1 MLEHLMLS
9 PETLLSGTTGPGVA
23 ELSRALL
30 AQQRETWELLRNGYR
45 SLDTVRTREFAFEDA
60 VILIQYNPGRIT
72 SSSAKVDEKSIKER
86 KCFLCVQHLP
96 PDQRGLAYG
105 DGYVILCN
113 PFPITPEHFTIPRL
127 AHVPQGIE
135 GTFDVLLDLARD
147 MSPLYNVFY
156 NGPKCGASAPDHMHF
171 QAGTRGFIPIDAEFP
186 RLSEIFGKVIATQ
199 VGFRAVAVNG
209 PLRRFL
215 ALEGSRRDLI
225 GEGFS
230 RYLHVLREKTGEADE
245 PMVNLLGSYQDGA
258 WRILVFPRTR
268 HRPSFFFAE
277 GEKRLLISP
286 AAVDVGGVSV
296 TPLEEDFKKIT
307 RDHIVQMFDEVT
319 LGKDAFRQSVEEW
332 ATR

>member
-1 MLEHLMLS
+1 MRERLMLS
-9 PETLLSGTTGPGVA
+9 PEALVSRTNGPGIA

-30 AQQRETWELLRNGYR
+30 EQQKETWELLRTGYR
-45 SLDTVRTREFAFEDA
+45 SLDTVRTREFAFDDA
-60 VILIQYNPGRIT
+60 LIRIQFNPGRMT

-127 AHVPQGIE
+127 AHVPQRIE
-135 GTFDVLLDLARD
+135 GAIDVLLDLARD
-147 MSPLYNVFY
+147 MSPLYSIFY

-171 QAGTRGFIPIDAEFP
+171 QAGTRGFMPIDTEFP
-186 RLSEIFGKVIATQ
+186 CVSELFGRVITTGE
-199 VGFRAVAVNG
+199 GFRAVAVNG

-215 ALEGSRRDLI
+215 ALEGTRRDLI
-225 GEGFS
+225 VDGFS
-230 RYLHVLREKTGEADE
+230 RYLEVLREKTGEAEE
-245 PMVNLLGSYQDGA
+245 PMVNVLGSYQDGA

-277 GEKRLLISP
+277 GQKRLLISP
-286 AAVDVGGVSV
+286 AAVDVGGVSI
-296 TPLEEDFKKIT
+296 TPLEEDFRKIT
-307 RDHIVQMFDEVT
+307 RDHIVQMFEEVT
-319 LGKDAFRQSVEEW
+319 LGKEAFRQSIEDW
-332 ATR
+332 AEA

>member
-9 PETLLSGTTGPGVA
+9 PEALASRTAGPGIA
-23 ELSRALL
+23 ALSRALL
-30 AQQRETWELLRNGYR
+30 DQQKETWELLRNGYR
-45 SLDTVRTREFAFEDA
+45 SLDTVRTREFAFDDA
-60 VILIQYNPGRIT
+60 VIRIQFNPGRLT

-105 DGYVILCN
+105 DGYIILCN

-127 AHVPQGIE
+127 THIPQRIE
-135 GTFDVLLDLARD
+135 GTLDVLLDLARD
-147 MSPLYNVFY
+147 MSPLYTVFY

-171 QAGTRGFIPIDAEFP
+171 QAGTRGFMPIETEFP
-186 RLSEIFGKVIATQ
+186 RLCELFGTVIAAQ
-199 VGFRAVAVNG
+199 EGFRAVAVSG

-215 ALEGSRRDLI
+215 ALEGSGRDLI
-225 GEGFS
+225 AAGFL
-230 RYLHVLREKTGEADE
+230 RYLRVLREKTGETEE
-245 PMVNLLGSYQDGA
+245 PMVNVLGSYQDGA
-258 WRILVFPRTR
+258 WRLLVVPRTR

-296 TPLEEDFKKIT
+296 TPLEEDFRKIT
-307 RDHIVQMFDEVT
+307 REHIVQMFEEVL
-319 LGKDAFRQSVEEW
+319 LGRDAFRQSVEEW
-332 ATR
+332 AEG

>member
-1 MLEHLMLS
+1 MLEQLMLS
-9 PETLLSGTTGPGVA
+9 PDVLASRTGGPGIA
-23 ELSRALL
+23 QLSRALL
-30 AQQRETWELLRNGYR
+30 DQQKETWELLRNGYR
-45 SLDTVRTREFAFEDA
+45 SLETVRTREFGFDDA
-60 VILIQYNPGRIT
+60 RILIQYNPGRIA
-72 SSSAKVDEKSIKER
+72 SSSAKVDDKSIKER

-113 PFPITPEHFTIPRL
+113 PFPITPEHFTIPRI
-127 AHVPQGIE
+127 AHVPQRIE
-135 GTFDVLLDLARD
+135 GTLDVLLDLARD
-147 MSPLYNVFY
+147 MSPLYSIFY
-156 NGPKCGASAPDHMHF
+156 NGPRCGASAPDHMHF
-171 QAGTRGFIPIDAEFP
+171 QAGTHGFMPIDAEFP
-186 RLSEIFGKVIATQ
+186 RLSELFGTVIISQ
-199 VGFRAVAVNG
+199 EGYRAVAVSG

-225 GEGFS
+225 ADGFA
-230 RYLHVLREKTGEADE
+230 RYLGVLREKTGEPDE
-245 PMVNLLGSYQDGA
+245 PMVNVLGSYQDGE

-307 RDHIVQMFDEVT
+307 REHILQMFEEVT
-319 LGKDAFRQSVEEW
+319 LGRDAFRQGVEDW
-332 ATR
+332 AEG

>member
-1 MLEHLMLS
+1 MFEHLMLS
-9 PETLLSGTTGPGVA
+9 PETLASRTSGPGIA

-30 AQQRETWELLRNGYR
+30 EQQKETWELLRNGYR
-45 SLDTVRTREFAFEDA
+45 SLNTVRTREFSFDDA
-60 VILIQYNPGRIT
+60 VVRIQFNPGRLT

-113 PFPITPEHFTIPRL
+113 PFPITPEHFTIPAL
-127 AHVPQGIE
+127 THVPQRIE
-135 GTFDVLLDLARD
+135 GTLDVLLDLARD
-147 MSPLYNVFY
+147 MSPRYNVFY

-171 QAGTRGFIPIDAEFP
+171 QAGTRGFIPIDTEFP
-186 RLSEIFGKVIATQ
+186 HVSETIGRVITTQ
-199 VGFRAVAVNG
+199 EGFRAVAVNG

-215 ALEGSRRDLI
+215 ALEGKRRDRI
-225 GEGFS
+225 VDGFM
-230 RYLHVLREKTGEADE
+230 RYLGVLREKTGEPEE
-245 PMVNLLGSYQDGA
+245 PMVNVLGSYEDGA

-307 RDHIVQMFDEVT
+307 RDHIVQMFEEVM
-319 LGKDAFRQSVEEW
+319 LGRDAFRQSVEEW
-332 ATR
+332 AAG